1 MNEILQLLVY
11 ISPTNDAYTVYHD
24 CYSLFYTYIPHC
36 TNPIHVRYLHERVV
50 FCFFWCLN

>member
-36 TNPIHVRYLHERVV
+36 TNPIHVRYLHEVWYSASFGV
-50 FCFFWCLN
+50 